1 MIDRCVI
8 RAATLADVATLARHR
23 AEMYRDMGTLPDDQ
37 YEPLLAASADY
48 LAEVLASGEYLGW
61 VATPSGSTEIV
72 AGAGLLLRWG
82 LPRLAKHDGV
92 VRVAAGRQGIICN
105 VFTERP
111 WRRRGL
117 ARRLV
122 EAAIDGARAAGVAKL
137 VLNASSEGRPLYES
151 LGFVESNEMRY
162 TGPL

>member
-1 MIDRCVI
+1 M
-8 RAATLADVATLARHR
+8 
-23 AEMYRDMGTLPDDQ
+23 
-37 YEPLLAASADY
+37 
-48 LAEVLASGEYLGW
+48 GW
-61 VATPSGSTEIV
+61 VATPSGSNEIV
-72 AGAGLLLRWG
+72 AGAGILLRWG